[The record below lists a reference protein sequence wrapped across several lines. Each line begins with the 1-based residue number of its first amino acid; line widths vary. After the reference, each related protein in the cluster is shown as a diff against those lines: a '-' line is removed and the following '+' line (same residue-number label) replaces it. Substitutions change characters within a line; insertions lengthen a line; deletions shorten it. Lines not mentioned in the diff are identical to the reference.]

1 MPKSRFAPSQA
12 ALPALIALVAWLM
25 LPLVR
30 EGRAFALVQYD
41 SSLWLRT
48 DGVPWV
54 ILVLLG
60 LLFVFSVTPLAGRWT
75 VVRRAE
81 GMTVGAAITV
91 LLSVGWLF
99 SSGLSFGVGWLLTVL
114 AVIIVTGCGLSEAG
128 WIRSDP
134 FIASAILFVIVF
146 VFLFIVFPL
155 AMVLRSAV
163 VIDGRLSVAQF
174 QRTLQSPLFFLL
186 NNTFS
191 ERNEGLLVALWGVV
205 GAVGNGSYTFW
216 RMRRKRSS
224 TTTASSSESDTVT
237 DVATE
242 AATEAA
248 TDTSTKTTTGLVAAC
263 VRASLWGLA
272 LGLLAGVLR
281 YGRGALPTSLLIVA
295 IVAPS
300 CTLLGLAFALL
311 GQRTRAGWLT
321 RLLDVVGLLPIIT
334 PPFVL
339 SFAMIFLLGRRGV
352 VTFQLLG
359 ISSNGIYGV
368 LGVSLAQIL
377 AFTPV
382 AYLLLRGQLSS
393 LNPALEEA
401 AQSLGA
407 RPRYV
412 LRTVT
417 WPLLR
422 PGLAAAFLLSMIES
436 LADFGNPIILGGNRN
451 YLATEVFLSLT
462 GRYNQNEAAVYGVM
476 LLGLVFLAFFLQQRF
491 VGGASFITVT
501 GKPSS
506 GRFTPLPRVLELLLI
521 VIFVLWFVVIAALYG
536 AILLGSVTRL
546 WGVDY
551 SFTWQHYRDF
561 VTAGLPV
568 LRYTLTVAAVSAVP
582 AMLLGFLVAYLVVRQ
597 RFWGR
602 RFVEFGSLL
611 SFATPGTVMG
621 VAYILAFN
629 RSPWLLT
636 ASATIIVLALVFRN
650 MPVSI
655 RAAVAGL
662 AQIDP
667 SLEEAST
674 MLRARSPYTLRRVVL
689 PLLLN
694 TLVTG
699 LIFAFVS
706 AVTAVSQVIFLVSPG
721 NQLATVLLLGWIE
734 QGQLGR
740 GAAMGSILIVSML
753 SLILLVLALAR
764 KLAGNL
770 NPTQA

>member
-1 MPKSRFAPSQA
+1 
-12 ALPALIALVAWLM
+12 
-25 LPLVR
+25 
-30 EGRAFALVQYD
+30 
-41 SSLWLRT
+41 
-48 DGVPWV
+48 
-54 ILVLLG
+54 
-60 LLFVFSVTPLAGRWT
+60 
-75 VVRRAE
+75 
-81 GMTVGAAITV
+81 
-91 LLSVGWLF
+91 
-99 SSGLSFGVGWLLTVL
+99 
-114 AVIIVTGCGLSEAG
+114 
-128 WIRSDP
+128 
-134 FIASAILFVIVF
+134 
-146 VFLFIVFPL
+146 
-155 AMVLRSAV
+155 
-163 VIDGRLSVAQF
+163 
-174 QRTLQSPLFFLL
+174 
-186 NNTFS
+186 
-191 ERNEGLLVALWGVV
+191 
-205 GAVGNGSYTFW
+205 
-216 RMRRKRSS
+216 
-224 TTTASSSESDTVT
+224 
-237 DVATE
+237 
-242 AATEAA
+242 
-248 TDTSTKTTTGLVAAC
+248 
-263 VRASLWGLA
+263 
-272 LGLLAGVLR
+272 
-281 YGRGALPTSLLIVA
+281 
-295 IVAPS
+295 
-300 CTLLGLAFALL
+300 
-311 GQRTRAGWLT
+311 
-321 RLLDVVGLLPIIT
+321 
-334 PPFVL
+334 
-339 SFAMIFLLGRRGV
+339 
-352 VTFQLLG
+352 
-359 ISSNGIYGV
+359 
-368 LGVSLAQIL
+368 
-377 AFTPV
+377 
-382 AYLLLRGQLSS
+382 
-393 LNPALEEA
+393 
-401 AQSLGA
+401 
-407 RPRYV
+407 
-412 LRTVT
+412 
-417 WPLLR
+417 
-422 PGLAAAFLLSMIES
+422 MIES

-521 VIFVLWFVVIAALYG
+521 LVFILWFVLIAALYG

-561 VTAGLPV
+561 VNAGLPV

-636 ASATIIVLALVFRN
+636 ASATSIVLALVFRN

-721 NQLATVLLLGWIE
+721 NQLATVLLRGWIE

-753 SLILLVLALAR
+753 LLILMVLALAR
-764 KLAGNL
+764 KLAANL
-770 NPTQA
+770 NPSSA